1 MKIKLYIFCLS
12 LILACG
18 LINAVNAQKK
28 RSGNAGGGSAS
39 ASLVKNEKEELEAAI
54 ALPPAGRIEKLK
66 AFVEAHPRSALKTR
80 ALELIVSAHASL
92 GEEKLAAGD
101 AAGGTEQ
108 FRLAVAGIPNTM
120 SDKLFGEVV
129 SQIPTNLFLRGE
141 RAASLELARLI
152 EERVRENPKRLLMV
166 AAFYLGIEA
175 TDDVMRVADA
185 AIKLAPEASA
195 AYQARG
201 AAHRM
206 ALRLEASVADYERAV
221 ELEPKSE
228 SARKSLADLRRATG
242 KTEEALALYKERV
255 SVDPKD
261 EFARTGMVVSLFE
274 LGKKEEAERELEAA
288 LKEMPNSLALLTG
301 MAYWFAAH
309 NESERAVELAQ
320 KAIAF
325 EPRYTWSHVALSRG
339 LLAQQRPLDAERTL
353 LTARQYGR
361 FPTLDYELA
370 SVLAAAGLYG
380 EAAAA
385 LSSFRMQ
392 GDQLETYLAG
402 RTLAR
407 AGSFTELLAPE
418 RRASIFQF
426 TAADNETSARM
437 LKSLVAFNVAL
448 NPVGGRAAIKEAD
461 VLAAAQ
467 EFIGG
472 EDAMRAFR
480 RLYVANRLLEARVAY
495 AKVLEL
501 TEAVTAEVEKALD
514 VPTATVAVMAE
525 EIRDARA
532 SANLRGSSLNV
543 PTVPRNTLSSILRGH
558 IEDLAGLALLNQDK
572 FPEALVRFRRA
583 MSVIPENSVW
593 WRNSLWHIGSTLDA
607 SGKPQE
613 ALDSYIKSYRGASPN
628 ITRRAVIESLYRKTN
643 GSLDGLEEKI
653 GPSPFVASN
662 TTPAPPSSADTPAS
676 TSSASAETGKPV
688 ETKAEETKA
697 EETQPVETKPVET
710 KPEETKTI
718 ETKPVET
725 RPEEAKPIEIKPAAA
740 APPETQQPAPVESNT
755 EKAVATPPPVEVA
768 PGPPPPAEN
777 DEPPAGQTDTPQAD
791 ESAPPAPAPDST
803 ASRQQ
808 RQRRVVESSGCT
820 ISVSENFLAI
830 QNNSGS
836 AIITLTLEGVTNTDG
851 VTAST
856 SDWSA
861 LAVFPE
867 PKSSTTASNTLSFS
881 VTSIS
886 KKTGTFTITFKTPC
900 GTKDVTVSVK

>member
-1 MKIKLYIFCLS
+1 MKIKLYLFCLS

-18 LINAVNAQKK
+18 LITIVNAQKK
-28 RSGNAGGGSAS
+28 RGAGSSAS
-39 ASLVKNEKEELEAAI
+39 ASVVKNEKEELEAAI
-54 ALPPAGRIEKLK
+54 ALPPAERIEKLK
-66 AFVEAHPRSALKTR
+66 AFVEAHPRSALKAR
-80 ALELIVSAHASL
+80 ALELLVSAHASL

-108 FRLAVAGIPNTM
+108 FRLAVAGIPNPM

-152 EERVRENPKRLLMV
+152 EERVKDNPKRLLMV
-166 AAFYLGIEA
+166 APFYLGIEA

-309 NESERAVELAQ
+309 DESERAVELAQ

-385 LSSFRMQ
+385 LSSFRMKD
-392 GDQLETYLAG
+392 DQLETYLAG

-461 VLAAAQ
+461 VLAAAE

-472 EDAMRAFR
+472 ADAMRAFR
-480 RLYVANRLLEARVAY
+480 RLYVANRLLEGRVAY

-532 SANLRGSSLNV
+532 SANLRGSTLNI

-583 MSVIPENSVW
+583 MSVIPENSAW
-593 WRNSLWHIGSTLDA
+593 WRNSLWHLGSTLDA

-613 ALDSYIKSYRGASPN
+613 ALDAYIKSYKGGSPN
-628 ITRRAVIESLYRKTN
+628 ITRRAVIESLYRKIN
-643 GSLDGLEEKI
+643 GSLDGLDEKI
-653 GPSPFVASN
+653 GPSSFIASN
-662 TTPAPPSSADTPAS
+662 TTPAPA
-676 TSSASAETGKPV
+676 SSASAETVKPV
-688 ETKAEETKA
+688 ETKAEETKPEDTKPVEIKPEA
-697 EETQPVETKPVET
+697 TKPVETSPAETKPVET
-710 KPEETKTI
+710 QPEET
-718 ETKPVET
+718 
-725 RPEEAKPIEIKPAAA
+725 KPAAA
-740 APPETQQPAPVESNT
+740 APPETQQPAPVDSNS
-755 EKAVATPPPVEVA
+755 EKAATPPPVEVA
-768 PGPPPPAEN
+768 PGPPPPADN
-777 DEPPAGQTDTPQAD
+777 NEPTAGQTDTPQAN
-791 ESAPPAPAPDST
+791 ESSPPPASAPDST

-808 RQRRVVESSGCT
+808 RQRRVGEASSCT

-836 AIITLTLEGVTNTDG
+836 AILTLTLEGVTNTDG

-881 VTSIS
+881 ITSIS

-900 GTKDVTVSVK
+900 GAKDVTVSVK